1 MVPSRDGS
9 GAMRPSRA
17 RRRLAAALTAGLAAG
32 GLYAPGAQ
40 AFRFETGNPELK
52 VSWDN
57 TVKYS
62 LAARLRDADQDV
74 AASFENPNVDFG
86 DLALD
91 RGLINNRFDL
101 LSEFDL
107 AYRNVGFRVSGAAWY
122 DTVYMRSHNDYPD
135 SIGIPNTQAALAG
148 GRNDRNSG
156 DVKDLMGRKAEFLDA
171 FVYGSAEVGGG
182 AKLSGRAGK
191 HTQLYGETLFL
202 GANGIAY
209 AQGPVDLVKAFS
221 LPNAQFKEI
230 AMPVGQVSGNLQLSP
245 DFSIGAYVQYDWK
258 PIRLPA
264 AGSYYSPADF
274 VGEGADLLLT
284 PFGAANRVADQKGSD
299 SGQFGARLKFR
310 VGDYDLGVYGARFH
324 EKLPIPVL
332 DATLPGRF
340 GGGAYRLAYARDID
354 VYGLSVSTVI
364 GETNVAAE
372 MSTRRNTPLAPLGD
386 LIIATTPGTDNKR
399 NTPYARGN
407 TFHLN
412 LSAITVLAA
421 NPLWEGASFVGE
433 FAYNRLL
440 DVRHNPVNALGL
452 TALNTTHTR
461 DHGAFRF
468 VFQPEYFQVL
478 PGVDLQVPIGV
489 GYGLFGR
496 SAVFQLA
503 PEHGGDISIGV
514 NANIRNT
521 WRASLNVT
529 HYFGSA
535 GPAPSL
541 PATGPKG
548 SYASYKQY
556 YADRDY
562 VSISIQR
569 TF

>member
-1 MVPSRDGS
+1 VLGTSVFYVP
-9 GAMRPSRA
+9 
-17 RRRLAAALTAGLAAG
+17 AAH
-32 GLYAPGAQ
+32 
-40 AFRFETGNPELK
+40 AFRFETGNPDLK
-52 VSWDN
+52 ASWDN
-57 TVKYS
+57 TLKYS
-62 LAARLRDADQDV
+62 VASRLGDADKKV
-74 AASFENPNVDFG
+74 AASFDNPNVDFG
-86 DLALD
+86 DRALD
-91 RGLINNRFDL
+91 QGLINNRLDL

-107 AYRNVGFRVSGAAWY
+107 AYKSVGLRLSGAAWY
-122 DTVYMRSHNDYPD
+122 DSVYTRGSNDFPD
-135 SIGIPNTQAALAG
+135 SIGIPNTQSAVLG
-148 GRNDRNSG
+148 GRNDRNS
-156 DVKDLMGRKAEFLDA
+156 DAVKKLMGRKAELLDA
-171 FVYGSAEVGGG
+171 FVYGSIDLGGT
-182 AKLSGRAGK
+182 KLSGRAGK

-245 DFSIGAYVQYDWK
+245 DLSVGAYVQYDWK
-258 PIRLPA
+258 PLRLPA
-264 AGSYYSPADF
+264 AGSYFSPADF
-274 VGEGADLLLT
+274 VGAGGDLLLT
-284 PFGAANRVADQKGSD
+284 PAGPANRLKDQEGSD
-299 SGQFGARLKFR
+299 SGQFGARVKFR
-310 VGDYDLGVYGARFH
+310 SGDYDLGLYGARFH
-324 EKLPIPVL
+324 EKVPIPVW
-332 DATLPGRF
+332 DATAAGKF
-340 GGGAYRLAYARDID
+340 GAGAYRLVYGKNVD
-354 VYGLSVSTVI
+354 VYGGSVSTVI

-386 LIIATTPGTDNKR
+386 LVITTTPGTDNDKH
-399 NTPYARGN
+399 TAYARGN

-412 LSAITVLAA
+412 LSAITVMPATA
-421 NPLWEGASFVGE
+421 MWEGASFVGE

-440 DVRHNPVNALGL
+440 NVTHNPVNALGL

-468 VFQPEYFQVL
+468 VFQPEYFQVVS
-478 PGVDLQVPIGV
+478 GVDLQVPIGV

-503 PEHGGDISIGV
+503 PEHGGDVSIGI
-514 NANIRNT
+514 NANIQNT

-541 PATGPKG
+541 PASGPKG
-548 SYASYKQY
+548 TYASYKQY

-562 VSISIQR
+562 VSFSIQR

>member
-1 MVPSRDGS
+1 MEKRSKTVRRKRHSLVRKHIATAMV
-9 GAMRPSRA
+9 GAI
-17 RRRLAAALTAGLAAG
+17 GLS
-32 GLYAPGAQ
+32 GLYASAAH
-40 AFRFETGNPELK
+40 AFRFETGNPDLRI
-52 VSWDN
+52 SWDN
-57 TVKYS
+57 TIKYS
-62 LAARLRDADQDV
+62 AAARLREADQDV

-91 RGLINNRFDL
+91 RGIINNRLDL
-101 LSEFDL
+101 LSDFDL
-107 AYRNVGFRVSGAAWY
+107 AYKNVGVRLSGAAWY
-122 DTVYMRSHNDYPD
+122 DSVYMRGSNDYPD
-135 SIGIPNTQAALAG
+135 SIPIPNTVSAVQG
-148 GRNDRNSG
+148 GRNDRNSNA
-156 DVKDLMGRKAEFLDA
+156 VKKLMGRKAEFLDA
-171 FVYGSAEVGGG
+171 FIYGAVDLGG

-230 AMPVGQVSGNLQLSP
+230 AMPVGQVSGNLQLTQ
-245 DFSIGAYVQYDWK
+245 DFSVGAYVQYDWK
-258 PIRLPA
+258 PLRLPA
-264 AGSYYSPADF
+264 AGSYFSPADF
-274 VGEGADLLLT
+274 VGAGADLLLT
-284 PFGAANRVADQKGSD
+284 PLGPVNRIKDQKGSD
-299 SGQFGARLKFR
+299 SGQFGARIKYR
-310 VGDYDLGVYGARFH
+310 SGDYEFGLYGARYH
-324 EKLPIPVL
+324 EKAPIPVWDL
-332 DATLPGRF
+332 TAAGKF
-340 GGGAYRLAYARDID
+340 GAGAYRLVYAKDVD
-354 VYGLSVSTVI
+354 VYGGSVSTVI
-364 GETNVAAE
+364 GETNVAVE

-386 LIIATTPGTDNKR
+386 LVITTTPGTSNDK

-412 LSAITVLAA
+412 VSAITVLVA
-421 NPLWEGASFVGE
+421 NQLWEGASFVGE

-440 DVRHNPVNALGL
+440 EVDHNPVNALGL

-478 PGVDLQVPIGV
+478 PGVDLQVPIGI

-496 SAVFQLA
+496 SAVFQIA

-514 NANIRNT
+514 NANIQNT

-529 HYFGSA
+529 HYFGPD

-541 PATGPKG
+541 PANGPNG
-548 SYASYKQY
+548 TYASYKQY

-562 VSISIQR
+562 VSFSIQR
-569 TF
+569 SF

>member
-1 MVPSRDGS
+1 MVPRS
-9 GAMRPSRA
+9 GVVGGEGGMPV
-17 RRRLAAALTAGLAAG
+17 RRRLAVALLGVLGAGAM
-32 GLYAPGAQ
+32 YAPGAQ
-40 AFRFETGNPELK
+40 AFRFDTGSPDLK

-74 AASFENPNVDFG
+74 AASFDNPNVDFG
-86 DLALD
+86 DRALD
-91 RGLINNRFDL
+91 RGVINNRFDL

-107 AYRNVGFRVSGAAWY
+107 AYKNVGFRVSGAAWY
-122 DTVYMRSHNDYPD
+122 DTVYVRSHNDYPD
-135 SIGIPNTQAALAG
+135 SIGIPNTQAALLG

-156 DVKDLMGRKAEFLDA
+156 DVKNLMGRKAEFLDA
-171 FVYGSAEVGGG
+171 FVYGSADLGSGRM
-182 AKLSGRAGK
+182 LSGRAGK

-258 PIRLPA
+258 PLRLPA
-264 AGSYYSPADF
+264 AGSYFSPADF
-274 VGEGADLLLT
+274 VGDGADLLLT
-284 PFGAANRVADQKGSD
+284 PFGAANRIADQKGSD

-310 VGDYDLGVYGARFH
+310 LGDYDLGVYGARFH
-324 EKLPIPVL
+324 EKVPIPVI
-332 DATLPGRF
+332 DATVPGRF
-340 GGGAYRLAYARDID
+340 GAGSYHLAYAKDID
-354 VYGLSVSTVI
+354 VYGLSASTVI

-372 MSTRRNTPLAPLGD
+372 ISTRRNTPLAPLGD
-386 LIIATTPGTDNKR
+386 LIITTTPGTNNKR
-399 NTPYARGN
+399 DTPYARGS

-412 LSAITVLAA
+412 LSAITLLAA
-421 NPLWEGASFVGE
+421 NALWEGASFVGE

-440 DVRHNPVNALGL
+440 DVKHNPVNALGL

-461 DHGAFRF
+461 DHGAMRF

-529 HYFGSA
+529 HYFGPA

-548 SYASYKQY
+548 TYASYKQY

-562 VSISIQR
+562 VSISVQR